1 MHPKISLNGV
11 YLDALTFFHIYAKA
25 FDNMSLFIKKHSRI
39 IFMYFLKSPCYDI
52 PRFYNTKVNM
62 SIREQFTEAQKTVKN
77 LSKKPGCWDLLAL
90 YANFK
95 QATDG
100 DADGSRPSMTDCIA
114 RAKYDAWAALAGT
127 QPEAA
132 QQKYIELVDRLVKQ
146 DA

>member
-1 MHPKISLNGV
+1 
-11 YLDALTFFHIYAKA
+11 
-25 FDNMSLFIKKHSRI
+25 
-39 IFMYFLKSPCYDI
+39 
-52 PRFYNTKVNM
+52 M

-77 LSKKPGCWDLLAL
+77 LSKKPGSWDLLAL

-100 DADGSRPSMTDCIA
+100 DADGSRPSMTDFIA